1 VEVSPA
7 WPDRLYAPKVA
18 YFAIFGGGPG
28 NEEVAVRRRMG
39 GGVWA
44 LLVGAAL
51 IISMSGV
58 AAAATTWKIQAS
70 PNVTVPNGDIQ
81 AVSCPSAS
89 ACTAVGYDLDR
100 AGLYVLLAETWNG
113 SSWTQRAVPS
123 PAGAQMPGLN
133 GVSCVSASF
142 CEAVGTSDEPP
153 SSSST
158 GLAEMWNGSSW
169 SLQSMPSPAGAT
181 SVQLTAVSCV
191 SASFCEA
198 VGSYPSSGANPSSL
212 AEEWNGT
219 AWTVQSTP
227 NQTGSVPTQLDGV
240 SCVSAT
246 FCQAVDFDGAMA
258 EVWNGTSWS
267 AESVPYP
274 SGMTSPGLESVSC
287 PSLTF
292 CEAVGLYLNPDVSDS
307 GTLFA
312 EVWNGTSWQDQPMA
326 QTADGQLL
334 QDVSCASAAL
344 CEAVGYVETDVS
356 GVTVS
361 HALAEVWRGDAWHL
375 QHAPSAPGT
384 VLTDLTGVSC
394 ASADACEAGG
404 FLPVRMEVWNGKSW
418 AMQKAANPRGAADN
432 GFDGVSCVTAAFC
445 EAVGSDSGPHLGLT
459 EGWNGSAWTVQ
470 PSAVTLPQFAAVS
483 CVTASFCEAVGSLSG
498 GDAAAVWNGTSWQLQ
513 PTPGDEYAA
522 VSCASVT
529 FCQAVGA
536 SGAAMW
542 NGTSWSAES
551 LPIVTDGYYT
561 GVSCVSASSCEVVG
575 TGRSTTDF
583 AAAAYWNGTS
593 WTAQAV
599 PLPAG
604 AKDATLTRVSCPTAT
619 YCAAVGG
626 SSAGAYSAAWNGTA
640 WTAQPVFPV
649 PSGSVSDTLLG
660 VACTSATACTAVGY
674 SQGSASASTKPTLA
688 EVWNGTA
695 WSIQDTPNP
704 AATSNALG
712 AVSCVTAGPCVAVGS
727 APDPGGY
734 SATLVEAT
742 G

>member
-1 VEVSPA
+1 
-7 WPDRLYAPKVA
+7 
-18 YFAIFGGGPG
+18 
-28 NEEVAVRRRMG
+28 VRRRMG

-44 LLVGAAL
+44 LLIGAAL
-51 IISMSGV
+51 IMSMSGV

-70 PNVTVPNGDIQ
+70 PNITVPNGEIE
-81 AVSCPSAS
+81 AVSCRSVS
-89 ACTAVGYDLDR
+89 ACTAVGYYLDPTGR
-100 AGLYVLLAETWNG
+100 YLPLAETWNG
-113 SSWTQRAVPS
+113 SSWKQQAVPS

-153 SSSST
+153 SSSNT
-158 GLAEMWNGSSW
+158 GLAEMWNGSTW
-169 SLQSMPSPAGAT
+169 SQQSMPSPAGAA

-198 VGSYPSSGANPSSL
+198 VGSYPSSGAMPSSL

-274 SGMTSPGLESVSC
+274 SGMTGPGLDSVSC
-287 PSLTF
+287 TSLTF
-292 CEAVGLYLNPDVSDS
+292 CEAVGSYISQQVTNRV
-307 GTLFA
+307 LFA
-312 EVWNGTSWQDQPMA
+312 EVWNGTSWQDQSMA
-326 QTADGQLL
+326 QTADDQLL
-334 QDVSCASAAL
+334 QAVSCVSAAF
-344 CEAVGYVETDVS
+344 CEAVGYVDT
-356 GVTVS
+356 

-375 QHAPSAPGT
+375 QHPPSAPGT
-384 VLTDLTGVSC
+384 ALTELTGVSC

-404 FLPVRMEVWNGKSW
+404 FLPVRMEVWDGTSW
-418 AMQKAANPRGAADN
+418 AMQKAVNPRGATDN
-432 GFDGVSCVTAAFC
+432 GLGGVSCVTATFC
-445 EAVGSDSGPHLGLT
+445 EAVGYGLA
-459 EGWNGSAWTVQ
+459 EVWNGSAWKIQ
-470 PSAVTLPQFAAVS
+470 RIAATLPRFTAVS
-483 CVTASFCEAVGSLSG
+483 CVTASSCEAVGGSSSE
-498 GDAAAVWNGTSWQLQ
+498 DAAAVWNGTSWQLQ
-513 PTPGDEYAA
+513 PTPGEGYAA
-522 VSCASVT
+522 VSCASAT

-551 LPIVTDGYYT
+551 LPVVTDGSYT
-561 GVSCVSASSCEVVG
+561 GVSCVSASSCEAVG
-575 TGRSTTDF
+575 TEHVSSGGAV
-583 AAAAYWNGTS
+583 AAGWNGTS

-599 PLPAG
+599 PGPAG
-604 AKDATLTRVSCPTAT
+604 AKTASLTGVSCPTAT

-626 SSAGAYSAAWNGTA
+626 SSVGAYSAAWNGTA

-649 PSGSVSDTLLG
+649 PSGSVSDTLYG

-688 EVWNGTA
+688 EAWNGTA
-695 WSIQDTPNP
+695 WSIQDTPSP
-704 AATSNALG
+704 AATSNVLG
-712 AVSCVTAGPCVAVGS
+712 AVSCVTAGSCVAVGS

-734 SATLVEAT
+734 SATLIEAT
-742 G
+742 N